1 MAQRVLRSK
10 AKKQKF
16 KNNYWWM
23 GLLKCWKCGGSI
35 TAEVKQ
41 RERTDGS
48 FRFHEYAR
56 CTKKKGECS
65 EKYVKVEDLEKQ
77 LRTFL
82 YHSYIDPTKIEKI
95 KAKIMEKNESE
106 LAIAK
111 IRLSDKTKKL
121 QDLFERKK
129 TQFQMKGEGLVDSE
143 RYLNELNKITVEEN
157 SVNTSDLSLDGWAE
171 NLDKAIDFAN
181 HASEMFKN
189 GDNETKRQIVRILGE
204 DLVMGEQK
212 VWCKDKYTFKQM
224 SEWVDEGTDGI
235 VSLLGQKSTHELGV
249 TNKEQQK

>member
-1 MAQRVLRSK
+1 MFRKIRQ
-10 AKKQKF
+10 
-16 KNNYWWM
+16 
-23 GLLKCWKCGGSI
+23 GG
-35 TAEVKQ
+35 
-41 RERTDGS
+41 RP
-48 FRFHEYAR
+48 
-56 CTKKKGECS
+56 
-65 EKYVKVEDLEKQ
+65 EKQ
-77 LRTFL
+77 LRTFP

-121 QDLFERKK
+121 QDLFGRKK

>member
-1 MAQRVLRSK
+1 
-10 AKKQKF
+10 
-16 KNNYWWM
+16 
-23 GLLKCWKCGGSI
+23 
-35 TAEVKQ
+35 
-41 RERTDGS
+41 
-48 FRFHEYAR
+48 
-56 CTKKKGECS
+56 
-65 EKYVKVEDLEKQ
+65 
-77 LRTFL
+77 
-82 YHSYIDPTKIEKI
+82 
-95 KAKIMEKNESE
+95 MEKNESE